1 MRHNVEERC
10 GEPLRA
16 SERESEQD
24 EAHLRD
30 GRKGDHAAQL
40 ALEQS
45 LQRADDRAS
54 RRQRRQHPRQE
65 HFAER
70 RAVWK
75 HLEQETRHQVDR
87 SLGSCR
93 RKEERNQRRAVRIGA
108 GQPYM
113 QREHCGLDAQSHH
126 DERKA
131 RLHRGVLIQ
140 SGQPRRHVG
149 HVERASCGIEEADAD
164 HVERCADR
172 PEDQVVEGSRQRA
185 PVASL
190 AGCDERIGSDRRDF
204 EEHERV
210 EGVARVNDASEASLA
225 KQEACL
231 EQRVLFRTDFRD

>member
-1 MRHNVEERC
+1 
-10 GEPLRA
+10 
-16 SERESEQD
+16 
-24 EAHLRD
+24 
-30 GRKGDHAAQL
+30 
-40 ALEQS
+40 
-45 LQRADDRAS
+45 
-54 RRQRRQHPRQE
+54 
-65 HFAER
+65 
-70 RAVWK
+70 
-75 HLEQETRHQVDR
+75 
-87 SLGSCR
+87 
-93 RKEERNQRRAVRIGA
+93 
-108 GQPYM
+108 M

-231 EQRVLFRTDFRD
+231 EQRVLFCTDFRDKAVTGEDGRQRRYGVDQQANQRAHRIDAQRDAQRGVEPAKHVVDNTVPHDLAGDGKRHPRAEHRSDDRDHPTRPPARRQRGRARAQQRHDNREDRRLRRK